1 MIMFQATDQSA
12 EEGFE
17 AEQVIINDDFA
28 GSLLAGLTKTDKSIP
43 CRFLYDAEGS
53 RLFEEITRQPEYYP
67 TRTEIAILQS
77 CADEIAADTP
87 PGADLIEFG
96 SGSSL
101 KTEILLGALGELHS
115 YVPIDISRDAL
126 MDAKARLTRRFPDI
140 SVRPIVADFANPVVL
155 ESRRARL
162 GFFPGSTIG
171 NLEPQAAVELL
182 TTMRQALAPDGR
194 LIIGADLRKDAQRLL
209 AAYDD
214 KAGFTAA
221 FNRNVLA
228 HANRALGTRFEPESF
243 KHAVTYD
250 QKLGRIDMY
259 LVSIHAQT
267 VCVLGRDIH
276 FREGERIHTEHSHKY
291 SIGGFQ
297 RLARRAGW
305 RPAKVWTDPE
315 NLFSVHELHCP

>member
-1 MIMFQATDQSA
+1 MFQAADQSA
-12 EEGFE
+12 EAGFE
-17 AEQVIINDDFA
+17 AAQVIINDDFA
-28 GSLLAGLTKTDKSIP
+28 GSLLAGLTRADKAIP
-43 CRFLYDAEGS
+43 CRFLYDAQGS

-77 CADEIAADTP
+77 CAPEIAEDCP
-87 PGADLIEFG
+87 RNADLIEFG

-101 KTEILLGALGELHS
+101 KTEILLSALDKLHS
-115 YVPIDISRDAL
+115 YIPIDISRDAL
-126 MDAKARLTRRFPDI
+126 MEAKARLARRFPDLI
-140 SVRPIVADFANPVVL
+140 VRPIVADFAKPVRFENL
-155 ESRRARL
+155 RARI

-182 TTMRQALAPDGR
+182 MTMRQALAPNGR
-194 LIIGADLRKDAQRLL
+194 LIIGADLRKDAQRLR

-214 KAGFTAA
+214 KAGVTAA

-228 HANRALGTRFEPESF
+228 HANRALGTRFDPNAFE
-243 KHAVTYD
+243 HAVTYS

-259 LVSIHAQT
+259 LVSSRAHT
-267 VCVLGRDIH
+267 VRVLGHDIH
-276 FREGERIHTEHSHKY
+276 FREGERIHTEHAHKY
-291 SIGGFQ
+291 SIESFQ
-297 RLARRAGW
+297 RLARKAGW